1 MKKIILILSLI
12 GLVTLSS
19 CGAQEDCRGRG
30 DNYKIQKQQ
39 PTQMLV
45 STVVSTENLS

>member
-1 MKKIILILSLI
+1 MKKIILILSVI

-39 PTQMLV
+39 PTKMLAAA
-45 STVVSTENLS
+45 VVSIKNLS